1 MRYIVS
7 TTTHDA
13 ITGTQ
18 IDSWDGDITEADS
31 REEAS
36 REAAKWE
43 ADLLRSDGAD
53 IIEVTDDSVI
63 YRQDG
68 EEFRIQIHVDIEPDQ
83 KGE

>member
-13 ITGTQ
+13 VTGTQ
-18 IDSWDGDITEADS
+18 IDSWDGDITEAES
-31 REEAS
+31 REEAA

-43 ADLLRSDGAD
+43 ADLLRSDGAE

-68 EEFRIQIHVDIEPDQ
+68 EEFCIQIHVDID
-83 KGE
+83 KGGQR